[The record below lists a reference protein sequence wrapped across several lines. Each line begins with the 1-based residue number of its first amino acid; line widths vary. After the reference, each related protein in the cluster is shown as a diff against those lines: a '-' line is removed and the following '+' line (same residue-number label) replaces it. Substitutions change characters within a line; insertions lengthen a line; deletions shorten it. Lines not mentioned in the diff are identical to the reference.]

1 MDSILVKDRYFKP
14 FIPAAEI
21 AQRVAEV
28 AAEISADF
36 EGRNPLLLAV
46 LNGSFVFAADLA
58 RQLTIPFTISFIRL
72 SSYEGME
79 STGELKEVIGLS
91 ENIGGRPLI
100 IVEDIIDSGLTMAS
114 LLESLRRRNPT
125 EIRVCTLLTKPGNLK
140 ADVRI
145 DYSAFSIPNDFIV
158 GYGLDYDGF
167 GRGLKEIYLVD
178 TKASAQ
184 TRTEKKKTN
193 HIIHEKH
200 HHLRRSGL
208 W

>member
-58 RQLTIPFTISFIRL
+58 RQLTIPFTISFIRV

-91 ENIGGRPLI
+91 ENIGGRPVI
-100 IVEDIIDSGLTMAS
+100 IVEDIIDSGFTMAS
-114 LLESLRRRNPT
+114 LIESLRRRNPT

-140 ADVRI
+140 TDVRI

-167 GRGLKEIYLVD
+167 GRGLKEIYVVD
-178 TKASAQ
+178 TK
-184 TRTEKKKTN
+184 T
-193 HIIHEKH
+193 
-200 HHLRRSGL
+200 
-208 W
+208 

>member
-58 RQLTIPFTISFIRL
+58 RQLTIPFTISFIRV

-91 ENIGGRPLI
+91 ENIGGRPVI
-100 IVEDIIDSGLTMAS
+100 IVEDIIDSGFTMAS

-167 GRGLKEIYLVD
+167 GRGLKEIYVVD
-178 TKASAQ
+178 TEA
-184 TRTEKKKTN
+184 
-193 HIIHEKH
+193 
-200 HHLRRSGL
+200 
-208 W
+208 

>member
-28 AAEISADF
+28 AARISADF

-58 RQLTIPFTISFIRL
+58 RQLTIPFNISFIRV
-72 SSYEGME
+72 SSYEGMA

-91 ENIGGRPLI
+91 ESIEGRPVI
-100 IVEDIIDSGLTMAS
+100 IIEDIIDSGFTMAS
-114 LLESLRRRNPT
+114 LLESLRCQHPADL
-125 EIRVCTLLTKPGNLK
+125 RVCTLLTKPGNLK

-145 DYSAFSIPNDFIV
+145 DYSAFNIPNDFIV

-167 GRGLKEIYLVD
+167 GRGLKEIYVVD
-178 TKASAQ
+178 TEA
-184 TRTEKKKTN
+184 
-193 HIIHEKH
+193 
-200 HHLRRSGL
+200 
-208 W
+208 

>member
-28 AAEISADF
+28 AARISADF

-58 RQLTIPFTISFIRL
+58 RQLTIPFNISFIRV

-91 ENIGGRPLI
+91 ENIGGRPVI
-100 IVEDIIDSGLTMAS
+100 IVEDIVDTGHTIVELERILKEKGAKETM
-114 LLESLRRRNPT
+114 
-125 EIRVCTLLTKPGNLK
+125 VCTMLLKPGSYKMDSPLK
-140 ADVRI
+140 YVAME
-145 DYSAFSIPNDFIV
+145 IPNDFIV
-158 GYGLDYDGF
+158 GFGLDYDEL
-167 GRGLKEIYLVD
+167 GRNLKDIYILD
-178 TKASAQ
+178 ETAPA
-184 TRTEKKKTN
+184 E
-193 HIIHEKH
+193 
-200 HHLRRSGL
+200 
-208 W
+208 